1 MATIIGVEIKRITY
15 LTYQYEGDLITNPKM
30 KLNTNIVPYA
40 HNYYLTKYISYIL
53 NNLSILSKL
62 SYTLMYAPNSD
73 AADINNNKYECIC
86 MHFKT
91 DYFDHFVVSW
101 RLQNLE
107 RGGGIGGNVITQ
119 INLAP

>member
-1 MATIIGVEIKRITY
+1 
-15 LTYQYEGDLITNPKM
+15 M

-40 HNYYLTKYISYIL
+40 HNYYLTKYNSYIL

-62 SYTLMYAPNSD
+62 SYTLMYAHNSD

-107 RGGGIGGNVITQ
+107 SGGGGIGGNVITQ
-119 INLAP
+119 INLDLEKIFFKFSQL